1 MVKSAESISN
11 CRKGLAILTGMFE
24 RMRGLKNPKL
34 RPETTVVLVPCC
46 DVHTVG
52 MSEAIDVAFVDETGV
67 IVGVHRSVSPGRR
80 LRCVRAKLTIE
91 RMARLGK
98 WYEVGDS
105 VFVLPASK
113 SFERKAKEEG
123 NEDMSDL

>member
-1 MVKSAESISN
+1 MVKSAESISSR
-11 CRKGLAILTGMFE
+11 RKSLAILTGMFE
-24 RMRGLKNPKL
+24 RMRGLKNL
-34 RPETTVVLVPCC
+34 GLQPETTVVLVPCC

-52 MSEAIDVAFVDETGV
+52 MSEAIDVAFVDEEGI

-80 LRCVRAKLTIE
+80 LRCARAKLTIE

-105 VFVLPASK
+105 VFVLPTSK
-113 SFERKAKEEG
+113 SSECKTKGEG
-123 NEDMSDL
+123 NEDVSDL

>member
-1 MVKSAESISN
+1 MVKSAESISSR
-11 CRKGLAILTGMFE
+11 RKSLAILTGMFE
-24 RMRGLKNPKL
+24 RMRGLKNPGL
-34 RPETTVVLVPCC
+34 QPETTVVLVPCC

-52 MSEAIDVAFVDETGV
+52 MSEAIDVAFVDEEGI

-80 LRCVRAKLTIE
+80 LRCARAKLTIE

-105 VFVLPASK
+105 VFALPASK
-113 SFERKAKEEG
+113 SSECKTKGEG
-123 NEDMSDL
+123 NEDVSDL

>member
-1 MVKSAESISN
+1 MVKSAESISSR
-11 CRKGLAILTGMFE
+11 RKSLTILTGMFE
-24 RMRGLKNPKL
+24 RMRGLKNPGL

-52 MSEAIDVAFVDETGV
+52 MSEAIDVAFVDEEGI

-80 LRCVRAKLTIE
+80 LRCARAKLTIE

-98 WYEVGDS
+98 WYEIGDS

-113 SFERKAKEEG
+113 LSGCKTKGEG
-123 NEDMSDL
+123 NEDVSDL